1 MTRLREKCTA
11 VERSRMRTGRAEHSA
26 RVPYACRPRVARSSG
41 AGCVQVERSTA
52 HGTRTRAIRVPT

>member
-26 RVPYACRPRVARSSG
+26 RDAYAC
-41 AGCVQVERSTA
+41 
-52 HGTRTRAIRVPT
+52 HTRADLL